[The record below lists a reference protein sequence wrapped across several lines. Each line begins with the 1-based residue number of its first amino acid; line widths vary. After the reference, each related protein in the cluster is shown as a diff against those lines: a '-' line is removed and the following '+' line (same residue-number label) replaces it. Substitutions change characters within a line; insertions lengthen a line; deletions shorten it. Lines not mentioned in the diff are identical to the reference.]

1 MFEVRDVHV
10 AYGAVMALHGVS
22 LEVKPGEIVCL
33 LGANGAGKSTT
44 LRTISGLLHP
54 LKGEILLGGQPI
66 QRLSAENIVKRGIS
80 HVPEGRHVFPG
91 LTVRENMILGASNR
105 PGVRREE
112 MEADMAKLFKV
123 FPDLERLKNALSW
136 TLSGGQQQMLAIA
149 RGLMAKPQILLMDE
163 PSLGLAPILVQEVF
177 RVIKEINAAG
187 TTILLVAAKRHH
199 GARRFPSWVRN
210 GDRAHRLEGGC
221 ERPAAESTGPKRISG
236 RLQARGECQC
246 CVCLEGIPLQREV
259 VEWIRLSRNT
269 TDSASLFGI
278 GIRFV
283 EQ

>member
-177 RVIKEINAAG
+177 RVIKEINTAG
-187 TTILLVAAKRHH
+187 TTILLVEQNATMALAVSHRGYVMETGRIALQGDAKDLLQNPQVQN
-199 GARRFPSWVRN
+199 AY
-210 GDRAHRLEGGC
+210 LGGC
-221 ERPAAESTGPKRISG
+221 KIE
-236 RLQARGECQC
+236 
-246 CVCLEGIPLQREV
+246 
-259 VEWIRLSRNT
+259 
-269 TDSASLFGI
+269 
-278 GIRFV
+278 
-283 EQ
+283 

>member
-10 AYGAVMALHGVS
+10 AYGAVLALHGVS

-54 LKGEILLGGQPI
+54 MKGEILLAGQPI
-66 QRLSAENIVKRGIS
+66 QRLSPEAIVKRGIS

-91 LTVRENMILGASNR
+91 LTVHENMILGASNR
-105 PGVRREE
+105 PGVKREE
-112 MEADMAKLFKV
+112 MHADMAKLFQI

-187 TTILLVAAKRHH
+187 TTILLVEQNATMALAVSHRGYVMETGRIALQGDAKDLLQDPQVQN
-199 GARRFPSWVRN
+199 AY
-210 GDRAHRLEGGC
+210 LGGC
-221 ERPAAESTGPKRISG
+221 K
-236 RLQARGECQC
+236 LK
-246 CVCLEGIPLQREV
+246 
-259 VEWIRLSRNT
+259 
-269 TDSASLFGI
+269 
-278 GIRFV
+278 
-283 EQ
+283 